1 MGTNHLI
8 HADYQPLYLLSI
20 ERLVE
25 CVAKYSS
32 EKSGNNIPSATAATG
47 LWPQP
52 CPAFIEVAQDDA
64 DVIVSKTLQL
74 AGQLVVEALAQN
86 HLNDQDLLFKFKH

>member
-1 MGTNHLI
+1 M
-8 HADYQPLYLLSI
+8 
-20 ERLVE
+20 E

-32 EKSGNNIPSATAATG
+32 EKSGNNIPSPTAATG